1 MQAVFFIDRHIRGR
15 KQRHLFFLIV
25 FQGGRAV
32 QSIEVIFK
40 QRFFC
45 HRRRFFQRSGWCG
58 SAQDHAVKIRLY
70 TPHITGD
77 QLQGG
82 VVVAGA
88 ALVVERYPAGE
99 IDGFFIAGEARHIV
113 RLPGKTAGQV
123 GKIHGLLARLPALQI
138 NGQRRAVAQVGRHVA
153 ISEAD
158 IGGQAGFDAVSVLQ
172 HHAVV
177 VGEHCRLLARF
188 LAIRR
193 IGADGGNT
201 LADVFAQERLR
212 AQEVV
217 IKILLQQLQRR
228 AAARD
233 KARRFRHDARGNIAQ
248 GNAVRPRIQRQFA
261 RLAHQGEIV
270 VINSDGD
277 RLAILA
283 FADGF
288 RDFGKSGVAGG
299 EGKRG
304 GKGSFMGHDDS

>member
-1 MQAVFFIDRHIRGR
+1 M
-15 KQRHLFFLIV
+15 
-25 FQGGRAV
+25 
-32 QSIEVIFK
+32 
-40 QRFFC
+40 
-45 HRRRFFQRSGWCG
+45 
-58 SAQDHAVKIRLY
+58 
-70 TPHITGD
+70 
-77 QLQGG
+77 QGG

-123 GKIHGLLARLPALQI
+123 GKIDGLLARLRALQV

-153 ISEAD
+153 ISKAD

-193 IGADGGNT
+193 IGADGGDA

-233 KARRFRHDARGNIAQ
+233 EARRFRHDARGNIAQ

-270 VINSDGD
+270 VVNGDGD
-277 RLAILA
+277 RLAVFA

-288 RDFGKSGVAGG
+288 RDFGESGMAGG

-304 GKGSFMGHDDS
+304 SDSGFAGHDDS